1 MKPSQLILFLALA
14 AGTAVAIA
22 APSTASPETMSVFAT
37 ASGTSIVVQNE
48 AEKHRLE
55 AQGFPQYDN

>member
-1 MKPSQLILFLALA
+1 MNPSQLILFLALA

-22 APSTASPETMSVFAT
+22 APATAMPDTMSAYGIY
-37 ASGTSIVVQNE
+37 SGASIVAQNE

-55 AQGFPQYDN
+55 AQGFPQYND